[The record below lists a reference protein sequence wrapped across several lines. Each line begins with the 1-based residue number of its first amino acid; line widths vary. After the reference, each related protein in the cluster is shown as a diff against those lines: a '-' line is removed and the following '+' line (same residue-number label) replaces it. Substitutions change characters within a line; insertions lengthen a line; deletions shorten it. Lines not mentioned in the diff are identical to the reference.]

1 MRSVDILNFVSE
13 MRLALYQCGQVAQAL
28 QGQVAREDKAPD
40 SVHQVSTAVSV
51 VDRLCQEILLLH
63 AARLVPG
70 LEIQSEEL
78 ADCPAAIAALF
89 AHNHHR
95 YVLVLDPVDGSG
107 DYLDGK
113 ETYAH
118 MLGLLDQETGHMDC
132 GMVYFPV
139 RQRLYVGA
147 RGLGAFVADGFWGP
161 LRPLPVVPPP
171 RTVEDVKRLLPSDF
185 DAFAAL
191 GFTVVPPASGSAAFE
206 LTRITQGNLGAMVMR
221 QFHGHDSAINS
232 VLIEALGGAVLTAPG
247 QPATYDKSMARMPL
261 VVLSLSAQYAS
272 ELVARL

>member
-1 MRSVDILNFVSE
+1 MDLLNFAAE

-28 QGQVAREDKAPD
+28 QGRVVREDKAPD
-40 SVHQVSTAVSV
+40 SVYQVSTAVSV

-63 AARLVPG
+63 AARAAPG

-78 ADCPAAIAALF
+78 ADCPAPIATLF
-89 AHNHHR
+89 AKNHHR

-113 ETYAH
+113 NTYAH
-118 MLGLLDQETGHMDC
+118 MLGLLDQETGCMDC
-132 GMVYFPV
+132 GMIYFPA
-139 RQRLYVGA
+139 RQRLYAGL
-147 RGLGAFVADGFWGP
+147 RGMGAFVADGFWGA
-161 LRPLPVVPPP
+161 LRPLVVTPPP
-171 RTVEDVKRLLPSDF
+171 RTVEDVKRLLPGDYETFS
-185 DAFAAL
+185 AL

-206 LTRITQGNLGAMVMR
+206 LTRVTEGNLGAMVMR

-247 QPATYDKSMARMPL
+247 RPVTYDKTMARMPL
-261 VVLSLSAQYAS
+261 VVLSLSAAFA
-272 ELVARL
+272 EALAARL

>member
-1 MRSVDILNFVSE
+1 MDLLNFVAE

-28 QGQVAREDKAPD
+28 QGRVAREDKAPD

-51 VDRLCQEILLLH
+51 VDRVCQEILLLH
-63 AARLVPG
+63 AARVAPG

-78 ADCPAAIAALF
+78 ADCPAPIADLF
-89 AHNHHR
+89 ANNRHR

-107 DYLDGK
+107 DFLDGK
-113 ETYAH
+113 NTYAH
-118 MLGLLDQETGHMDC
+118 MLGLLDQDTGRMDC
-132 GMVYFPV
+132 GMIYFPA
-139 RQRLYVGA
+139 RQQLYVGL
-147 RGLGAFVADGFWGP
+147 RSTGAFAAHGFWGP
-161 LRPLPVVPPP
+161 LYPLTAGQPP
-171 RTVEDVKRLLPSDF
+171 RTVEDVKRLLPADF
-185 DAFAAL
+185 EVFAEL

-206 LTRITQGNLGAMVMR
+206 LMRVSQGELGVMVMR

-232 VLIEALGGAVLTAPG
+232 VLIEALGGVVLTAPG

-261 VVLSLSAQYAS
+261 VVLSLSAAYAG